1 MTDLAWWGRAGA
13 RYLDPTVK
21 HAEPRGNHTVSADTQ
36 TRLRYSRD
44 ELMAEHDYAEPH
56 LIAGR
61 RMHGGFLADGTYTPP
76 RTLNRGPAVD
86 AWTDAL
92 RARGGEILDATA
104 SLLDGVRLPNV
115 EQSRV
120 LLRNGLGE
128 TFWNTLTIIG
138 KIEARGRLLADVTFP
153 DLQPHVVEDIS
164 EMAIGHLNEGLLVA
178 HGLDEGGIPAEG
190 IGGHD
195 EMWFA
200 ARDLAFGA
208 GAHPDVE
215 PPPSIARDDGGDGF
229 AAARRIPELP
239 EEIEGMLSLLT
250 NLLIIEFR
258 AELGFSESQAIL
270 RTPGLFVD
278 DAQAEEAAE
287 IIGRIR
293 TDEEI
298 HVSSL
303 RLYLG
308 EIRDITFK
316 TLDGGTI
323 SGAEVIDRFW
333 GDLVHWA
340 TVEQPKL
347 AAEQQREMLEERIR
361 QHPEA
366 DRVLAEFDAVAD

>member
-1 MTDLAWWGRAGA
+1 MAKLT
-13 RYLDPTVK
+13 YT
-21 HAEPRGNHTVSADTQ
+21 
-36 TRLRYSRD
+36 RD

-56 LIAGR
+56 AVAGR
-61 RMHGGFLADGTYTPP
+61 RMHGGFLADGSYTPP

-86 AWTDAL
+86 AWTGSL
-92 RARGGEILDATA
+92 RSNGGDILDATA
-104 SLLDGVRLPNV
+104 ALLDGVRLPNV

-128 TFWNTLTIIG
+128 SFWNTLTIIG
-138 KIEARGRLLADVTFP
+138 KIEARGRLLADVDFP
-153 DLQPHVVEDIS
+153 DLEPHIVEDIS
-164 EMAIGHLNEGLLVA
+164 EMGIGHLNKGLLVA

-208 GAHPDVE
+208 GAHPDVD
-215 PPPSIARDDGGDGF
+215 PPENIARDDGEGF
-229 AAARRIPELP
+229 SSGRRIPELP
-239 EEIEGMLSLLT
+239 QEIEGMLSLLT

-270 RTPGLFVD
+270 RTHGLFDD
-278 DAQAEEAAE
+278 DAKADEAAE

-298 HVSSL
+298 HVTSL

-308 EIRDITFK
+308 EIRTVTFK

-323 SGAEVIDRFW
+323 AGAEVIDRFW
-333 GDLVHWA
+333 SDLVHWA

-347 AAEQQREMLEERIR
+347 AAEQQREMLEQRIR
-361 QHPEA
+361 KHPEA
-366 DRVLAEFDAVAD
+366 DRVLQEFDAVADQI

>member
-1 MTDLAWWGRAGA
+1 MAQLT
-13 RYLDPTVK
+13 YT
-21 HAEPRGNHTVSADTQ
+21 H
-36 TRLRYSRD
+36 D

-56 LIAGR
+56 VVAGR
-61 RMHGGFLADGTYTPP
+61 RMHGGYLADGTYVPP
-76 RTLNRGPAVD
+76 RTLHRGPAVE

-92 RARGGEILDATA
+92 RARGGDLLDATA
-104 SLLDGVRLPNV
+104 QLLEGVRLPNI
-115 EQSRV
+115 EQQRV

-128 TFWNTLTIIG
+128 TFWNSLTIIG
-138 KIEARGRLLADVTFP
+138 KIEARGRLLADVEFP
-153 DLQPHVVEDIS
+153 DLQDHVVEDIS
-164 EMAIGHLNEGLLVA
+164 EMGIGHLNKGLLRA

-200 ARDLAFGA
+200 ARDLAFGE

-215 PPPSIARDDGGDGF
+215 PPPSIGRDDGGEGF

-239 EEIEGMLSLLT
+239 EQVEGMLSLMT

-258 AELGFSESQAIL
+258 AELGFSETQAVL
-270 RTPGLFVD
+270 RTPDLFAD
-278 DAQAEEAAE
+278 RRDGAEEAAD

-308 EIRDITFK
+308 EIRSVTFK

-333 GDLVHWA
+333 SDLVHWA

-347 AAEQQREMLEERIR
+347 AAQQQRDLLVERIGK
-361 QHPEA
+361 HPEA
-366 DRVLAEFDAVAD
+366 DRVLKEFDAVAD